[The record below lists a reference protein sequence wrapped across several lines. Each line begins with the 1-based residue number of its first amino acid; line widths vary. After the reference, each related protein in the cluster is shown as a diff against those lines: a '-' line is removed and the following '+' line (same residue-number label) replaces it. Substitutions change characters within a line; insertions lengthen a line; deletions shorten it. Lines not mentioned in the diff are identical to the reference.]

1 MSDCLP
7 VLLSDE
13 EAARR
18 LRADFLFPQLTP
30 ETKQETKQETK
41 EGSEEESEEG
51 TRRLLYLD
59 HAGAA
64 LASSS
69 QLEEVFRSLAAAP
82 MANPHSVRPYSAV
95 QCSVVQYSVV

>member
-18 LRADFLFPQLTP
+18 LRADFLFPD
-30 ETKQETKQETK
+30 TKQETKQ
-41 EGSEEESEEG
+41 GSEEG

-82 MANPHSVRPYSAV
+82 MANPHSVRPSG
-95 QCSVVQYSVV
+95 QCSVVQYSTV

>member
-18 LRADFLFPQLTP
+18 LRADFLFPDTKH
-30 ETKQETKQETK
+30 ETKQE
-41 EGSEEESEEG
+41 SEEETEEGGEEG

-59 HAGAA
+59 HAGAT

-82 MANPHSVRPYSAV
+82 MANPHSVRPSG
-95 QCSVVQYSVV
+95 QCSVVQYSTV

>member
-18 LRADFLFPQLTP
+18 LRADFLFPDTKH
-30 ETKQETKQETK
+30 ETKQETKQ
-41 EGSEEESEEG
+41 GSEEG

-82 MANPHSVRPYSAV
+82 MANPHSVRPSV
-95 QCSVVQYSVV
+95 QCSAV